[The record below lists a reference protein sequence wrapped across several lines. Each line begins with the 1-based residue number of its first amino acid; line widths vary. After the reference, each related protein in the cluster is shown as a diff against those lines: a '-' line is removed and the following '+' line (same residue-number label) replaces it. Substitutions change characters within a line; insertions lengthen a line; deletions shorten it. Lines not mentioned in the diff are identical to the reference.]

1 MAISRREFFKKMAA
15 LTAAATTM
23 GIPESIARAASIA
36 PDPGTTYLDA
46 EHVVILMQENRS
58 FEHIYG
64 TLRGVRGFNDPRAY
78 RLPNGNPVW
87 LQTDADGETF
97 APWRLDINNTKI
109 TWMGSLP
116 HPRNSQVDAWDL
128 GLHNDWIDAK
138 RSSSAAYSRM
148 PITMGHYTRQD
159 IPFYYAL
166 ADAFTVCDHNF
177 CGVMSSTDPNRLIFM
192 TGTVRSAQTDTAK
205 ANMRNEDIGTGG
217 ASWTTF
223 PELLEAA
230 GVSWKCYQNANNYGN
245 GLTDAQDAWLGNY
258 TPTLEKF
265 AQFHIKSDPSK
276 LTGTS
281 LDLYNR
287 AFGTN
292 AGDPNY
298 TTLDVLNYTDDTGTA
313 RSFSL
318 PKGDVLYQFR
328 QDVQNGSLP
337 TVSWLSSAQ
346 NYSGHP
352 SAPYY
357 AAWYVSEI
365 MSILT
370 ANPDVWKK
378 TIFILTHDENDGYFD
393 HIPPFVC
400 PNPNDPTTGAAS
412 TGIDTA
418 LEFVPYAQDLANL
431 VSSDSSTLARQG
443 PIGLGYRV
451 PMIIAS
457 PWSRGGWVN
466 SQVFDHSSTLQFLEK
481 FCSHKS
487 GTTIKSGNIS
497 AWRRTVSGDL
507 TSNFRPYNG
516 ETMAALLFLD
526 RDAFSEGIYS
536 AQYKHVP
543 TNFIK
548 LTAGQIADVL
558 ANPITS
564 QYLTR
569 QESGIKPACANLYEL
584 YAEGALSAD
593 KKGFVLSVSA
603 GNSIFGSQSL
613 GGAFNAISYGLST
626 APTYSVTPSYSVQLT
641 YGARIPP
648 YSVPSSYA
656 VTPGDTLTQ
665 SYVLTT
671 FNNGLYHVRVHGPN
685 GFFRMF
691 MGNAADPM
699 LNVSMGYS
707 AAGAAQ
713 KVVFTLTATSSTGS
727 PYTVS
732 IVDNSYQAAT
742 VHQVIDPAQPGATVL
757 ALDVSRYYGW
767 YDFSVVVSG
776 YSSFTRRYA
785 GHVEN
790 GSDSYTDPLMGGVIQ
805 GITNS
810 CVA

>member
-1 MAISRREFFKKMAA
+1 MPISRREFFKRMAV
-15 LTAAATTM
+15 LTAAATTA
-23 GIPESIARAASIA
+23 GVPDSVARAMAIA

-58 FEHIYG
+58 FEHIFG
-64 TLRGVRGFNDPRAY
+64 TLCGVRGFNDPRAY

-87 LQTDADGETF
+87 LQTNAAGETF

-116 HPRNSQVDAWDL
+116 HPRNSQVDAWNV

-138 RSSSAAYSRM
+138 RSSSSAYSQM
-148 PITMGHYTRQD
+148 PITMGHYTRED

-177 CGVMSSTDPNRLIFM
+177 CGVMSSTDPNRLVFM

-205 ANMRNEDIGTGG
+205 ANLRNEDIATGA
-217 ASWTTF
+217 ASWSTF
-223 PELLEAA
+223 PELLETA
-230 GVSWKCYQNANNYGN
+230 GVSWKCYQNDNNYGN
-245 GLTDAQDAWLGNY
+245 GLADAQDAWLGNY

-265 AQFHIKSDPSK
+265 GQYNIKSGPSR
-276 LTGTS
+276 LSGTP

-292 AGDPNY
+292 AADPNY
-298 TTLDVLNYTDDTGTA
+298 NTLDTLNYTDNTGTA
-313 RSFSL
+313 RSLSL

-328 QDVQNGSLP
+328 QDVQSGNLP
-337 TVSWLSSAQ
+337 TVSWMFSAQ

-365 MSILT
+365 MNILT
-370 ANPDVWKK
+370 ANPNIWKK

-393 HIPPFVC
+393 HMPPFVC
-400 PNPNDPTTGAAS
+400 PNPSDVSTGAAS
-412 TGIDTA
+412 PGIDTA
-418 LEFVPYAQDLANL
+418 LEFVPYSQDLANL
-431 VSSDSSTLARQG
+431 ISSDSSSLARQG

-451 PMIIAS
+451 PMVIAS

-481 FCSHKS
+481 FCSYKS
-487 GTTIKSGNIS
+487 GKTIKSGNIS

-507 TSNFRPYNG
+507 TSTFQPSS
-516 ETMAALLFLD
+516 TIPTPTLPFLD
-526 RDAFSEGIYS
+526 RDTFSESIYT
-536 AQYKHVP
+536 AQYQNVP

-548 LTAGQIADVL
+548 LTSAQIADVV

-569 QESGIKPACANLYEL
+569 QETGIKPACANSYEL
-584 YAEGALSAD
+584 HADGALSTD
-593 KKGFVLSVSA
+593 KKTFILSLAA

-613 GGAFNAISYGLST
+613 GGAFNAISYGLS
-626 APTYSVTPSYSVQLT
+626 ALPTYSTTPSYAVALT
-641 YGARIPP
+641 NGSSAP
-648 YSVPSSYA
+648 YSVPSSFA
-656 VTPGDTLTQ
+656 VTPGGTLTQ
-665 SYVLTT
+665 SYTLTT
-671 FNNGLYHVRVHGPN
+671 FIGGLYHVRVHGPN
-685 GFFRMF
+685 GFFRVF
-691 MGNAADPM
+691 MGNASDPG
-699 LNVSMGYS
+699 LSVKMGYTV
-707 AAGAAQ
+707 AGSTQ
-713 KVVFTLTATSSTGS
+713 QVMITLTPTVTTGS
-727 PYTVS
+727 PFAVS
-732 IVDNSYQAAT
+732 IVDNAYQSPIVSQT
-742 VHQVIDPAQPGATVL
+742 IDPKLPGATVL
-757 ALDVSRYYGW
+757 TLDVSKYYGW

-776 YSSFTRRYA
+776 YSNFVRRYA

-790 GSDSYTDPLMGGVIQ
+790 GSTSYTDPLMGNVLSGV
-805 GITNS
+805 TNS
-810 CVA
+810 CIA